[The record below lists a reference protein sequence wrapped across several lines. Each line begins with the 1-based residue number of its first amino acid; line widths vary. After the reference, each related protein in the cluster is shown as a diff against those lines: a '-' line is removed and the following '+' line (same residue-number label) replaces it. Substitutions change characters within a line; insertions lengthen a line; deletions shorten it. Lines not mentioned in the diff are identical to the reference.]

1 MAKKNNKKRKQ
12 GYVERL
18 KQLEDE
24 REKELERKR
33 TKRDVN
39 KEAKNLVDDID
50 NIALNLEEDEK
61 METEKPTSLRKK
73 RKRYMRSKKHGRYS

>member
-1 MAKKNNKKRKQ
+1 M
-12 GYVERL
+12 
-18 KQLEDE
+18 
-24 REKELERKR
+24 
-33 TKRDVN
+33 N

-61 METEKPTSLRKK
+61 MDTERPTTLRKK

>member
-1 MAKKNNKKRKQ
+1 MSKKNNKKRKQ

-61 METEKPTSLRKK
+61 ILERLEARF
-73 RKRYMRSKKHGRYS
+73 SKQEV

>member
-1 MAKKNNKKRKQ
+1 MSKKNNKKRKQ

-33 TKRDVN
+33 TKR
-39 KEAKNLVDDID
+39 E
-50 NIALNLEEDEK
+50 
-61 METEKPTSLRKK
+61 
-73 RKRYMRSKKHGRYS
+73 G